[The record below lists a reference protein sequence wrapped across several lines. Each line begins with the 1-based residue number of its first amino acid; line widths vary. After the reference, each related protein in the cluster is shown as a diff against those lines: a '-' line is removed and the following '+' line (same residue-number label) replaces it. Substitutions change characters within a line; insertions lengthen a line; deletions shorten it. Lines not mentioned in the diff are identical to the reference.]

1 MAALVIGVIVPA
13 AAVCSVRVVMRRPV
27 IMAAVTVLRRDSRFF
42 AVLCAAKRMRHCRQP
57 LERNQQQ
64 QREKHEF
71 SKSARHFRKSRA
83 YR

>member
-1 MAALVIGVIVPA
+1 MIDVIVPA
-13 AAVCSVRVVMRRPV
+13 SAVGLVGLVMRRPV
-27 IMAAVTVLRRDSRFF
+27 IMAAVTVLRRDSRFSV
-42 AVLCAAKRMRHCRQP
+42 VLCAAKRMRHCHQP

-83 YR
+83 YG